1 MKVLPFQIPK
11 KKDDALIFQE
21 DIEFSFYDK
30 LHQHEEIQICFI
42 KSGTGTLI
50 VGDTINDFKE
60 NDALVIGSNVPHVF
74 RSDFKEDKKSHMITF
89 FFTKNSFGDDF
100 FNLKELS
107 NFDDF
112 FTQSKHG
119 FRATS
124 NHKKIKKYFLKLR
137 SSSKLDRF
145 IIFLKLIKCI
155 TKSNYESLSSFI
167 YEKKYTAIEGKRM
180 RDIFEYTM
188 KNYRKDI
195 TLNDISEVA
204 VLTKNAFCKYF
215 KKRTNK
221 SYFSFLNELKIEH
234 SCKLIFSKTDL
245 TFAEI
250 AFKSGFK
257 NISNFNRQFKTVKN
271 MSPSNYRKLKE

>member
-11 KKDDALIFQE
+11 QKDDALIFQE

-89 FFTKNSFGDDF
+89 FFTKNSFGNDF

-107 NFDDF
+107 AFNNF

-119 FRATS
+119 FRVTS
-124 NHKKIKKYFLKLR
+124 NQKKIKRYFLKLKT
-137 SSSKLDRF
+137 SSKLDRF
-145 IIFLKLIKCI
+145 MILLKLIKCI
-155 TKSNYESLSSFI
+155 SKSNFESLSSFI

-271 MSPSNYRKLKE
+271 MNPSNYRKLKE